1 MRLTIKAKLIMV
13 IAAIFCLWGYATF
26 LGLSKLYAAQ
36 AAFTNTMDV
45 KVEHLLEIEELI
57 STKKNVRIAVGR
69 VLLTPADAAAR
80 LRNER
85 IEVVKQN
92 AAEVDRL
99 IALLLNDS
107 SDGKLLEMVKAFD
120 VIHKAAFDLQI
131 KIMTLQA
138 DGKVAEAITTY
149 HNEGQ
154 AVADQIDMSLYL
166 MRDHVKTAAHAQ
178 GDEIAAAYETSR
190 NEILIL
196 FAISVVVAL
205 LVVAWMIVGMSRGL
219 ATSIRYARAIASG
232 DLSKTPTPRGR
243 DEIAQLLAA
252 QTDMILKLRA
262 IVGNVG
268 GAVRNVALGAS
279 QMAATAEELSV
290 GAAQQA
296 ASTEEVSTAMEEMT
310 ANIHQS
316 SSNATTT
323 EGIAAKSAQDARE
336 SNRAVA
342 DAVSAM
348 QTIADRIMI
357 VQEIARQT
365 DLLALNA
372 AVEAARAGEH
382 GRGFAVVAAEVR
394 KLAERSQTAASE
406 ISALSVTTA
415 RSATRASEMLG
426 GLLPDIQQTAGLV
439 AEISV
444 AARELSVG
452 SGQINLSIQ
461 QLDRVT
467 QANTSASEELASS
480 ASELASQAET
490 LNEVMSFFT
499 LAPTLTVQSAE
510 DRAAFA
516 PQAMSGNVSSSAQH
530 VTTFPQAA

>member
-1 MRLTIKAKLIMV
+1 MRLTIKAKLIIVM
-13 IAAIFCLWGYATF
+13 AAVFSLWGYATF
-26 LGLSKLYAAQ
+26 LGLTKLYAAQ

-45 KVEHLLEIEELI
+45 NIEHLLEIEELI

-69 VLLTPADAAAR
+69 VLLTPADAPAA

-85 IEVVKQN
+85 LEVVKQN

-99 IALLLNDS
+99 IALLLEDT
-107 SDGKLLEMVKAFD
+107 SDTVLHKMVKDFD
-120 VIHKAAFDLQI
+120 VIHKAAFNLQI
-131 KIMTLQA
+131 KIVTLQA
-138 DGKVAEAITTY
+138 DGKVQEAISTY
-149 HNEGQ
+149 HAEGQ
-154 AVADQIDMSLYL
+154 AVADQIDAALYQ
-166 MRDHVKTAAHAQ
+166 MRDQVKTTAHAKE
-178 GDEIAAAYETSR
+178 DAIAAAYETSR
-190 NEILIL
+190 DQILIL
-196 FAISVVVAL
+196 FAVSVIVAI
-205 LVVAWMIVGMSRGL
+205 LVVAWVIVGMSRGF
-219 ATSIRYARAIASG
+219 ATSIRFARAIAGG
-232 DLSKTPTPRGR
+232 DLSRTPTVRGR
-243 DEIAQLLAA
+243 DELSQLLAA
-252 QTDMILKLRA
+252 QTDMILKLRS

-279 QMAATAEELSV
+279 QMAATAEELSE

-310 ANIHQS
+310 ANIRQS
-316 SSNATTT
+316 SSNSNTT
-323 EGIAAKSAQDARE
+323 EGIAAKSAKDARE
-336 SNRAVA
+336 SNTAVA
-342 DAVSAM
+342 EAVSAM

-406 ISALSVTTA
+406 ISALSITTA
-415 RSATRASEMLG
+415 RSAARASEMLG
-426 GLLPDIQQTAGLV
+426 GLLPDIQHTAGLV

-444 AARELSVG
+444 AANELSIG

-467 QANTSASEELASS
+467 QANTSAFEEMASS
-480 ASELASQAET
+480 AAQLSSQAET
-490 LNEVMSFFT
+490 LNEVMTFFT
-499 LAPTLTVQSAE
+499 LAPSQLNAAE
-510 DRAAFA
+510 AVATADPVLHAGIARGAES
-516 PQAMSGNVSSSAQH
+516 PQAPARL
-530 VTTFPQAA
+530 AA